1 MGRLEILEARG
12 EAKSVQKLSIRKWEV
27 LGFLQ
32 VKKKSNNLEAGGRK
46 LEAGERE
53 SERRE
58 RLNLQNVNLCRLERG
73 PVLCFLQLTSDSN
86 SGMCRLEIG

>member
-1 MGRLEILEARG
+1 MQ
-12 EAKSVQKLSIRKWEV
+12 KSSIRKWEV

-32 VKKKSNNLEAGGRK
+32 VKKKSNNLEASGRK
-46 LEAGERE
+46 REARERE

-58 RLNLQNVNLCRLERG
+58 RLNLQNVNLCRLERS